1 MWSILNYFF
10 QLKHMPKLFMRHKS
24 INYYSGPET
33 PTAEIRTQLLQSRGG
48 SVDLVKNEDT
58 RIATLC
64 LNHPE
69 KRNAITG
76 KMMVDLADA
85 IDMLESWS
93 VGKGLIVYGHGRT
106 FCSGGDL
113 NMARMFSNPDDGF
126 RMAVFMQKVLYKL
139 ESLPLI
145 SVALIEGTGALGGAS
160 ELAMACD
167 FRLLTSD
174 TGGIG
179 FVHSCMGITP
189 AWGGCTRL
197 VHTVGYTKALDLLV
211 TGRRVSGEEALQIG
225 LADSIVNTKNA
236 LTEASEWLKVR
247 TKCDVEVL
255 KSLKTMAHNAKEM
268 NYQESLAEEKRLFA
282 PLWGGP
288 ANHDALTRNIKYK

>member
-10 QLKHMPKLFMRHKS
+10 QLKHMPKVFMRHKS
-24 INYYSGPET
+24 INYYSGPEP
-33 PTAEIRTQLLQSRGG
+33 PTAEISKQLLQSRGG

-58 RIATLC
+58 GIATLC

-69 KRNAITG
+69 RRNAI
-76 KMMVDLADA
+76 
-85 IDMLESWS
+85 
-93 VGKGLIVYGHGRT
+93 
-106 FCSGGDL
+106 SGGDL
-113 NMARMFSNPDDGF
+113 NMARMFFNPDDGF
-126 RMAVFMQKVLYKL
+126 RMAVFMQKVLHRL
-139 ESLPLI
+139 ETLPLI

-197 VHTVGYTKALDLLV
+197 VRTVGYTKALDLLT

-225 LADSIVNTKNA
+225 LADSIVNTKDA
-236 LTEASEWLKVR
+236 LTETSEWLKVR
-247 TKCDVEVL
+247 IKCDGKVL
-255 KSLKTMAHNAKEM
+255 KSLKTMAHNAREM
-268 NYQESLAEEKRLFA
+268 NYHESLAEEKSLFA

-288 ANHDALTRNIKYK
+288 ANHAALTQNIKHK